1 MKCNCNCISFILH
14 IYICLYIHNAI
25 DITLY
30 YDRTYG
36 GGRRGA
42 DVAVS
47 TVTVRVYINCICLY
61 NKGANL
67 PKPLRGKDLYQ
78 LYFNNHRQL

>member
-1 MKCNCNCISFILH
+1 MMKCNYNCISFILH

-61 NKGANL
+61 NKVAKR
-67 PKPLRGKDLYQ
+67 PKLLHSKALYQ
-78 LYFNNHRQL
+78 LHFNYM

>member
-1 MKCNCNCISFILH
+1 MKCNCISFILH
-14 IYICLYIHNAI
+14 INICLYIHNTI

-42 DVAVS
+42 ANAIS
-47 TVTVRVYINCICLY
+47 PVTVRTYINCICLY
-61 NKGANL
+61 NKVAKC
-67 PKPLRGKDLYQ
+67 PKLLHSKALY
-78 LYFNNHRQL
+78 